1 MPNRAERRKAAKDQR
16 RGVPSQ
22 YDQTRGRAQSGML
35 DEYALQEKSRRIQ
48 EGVDDS
54 GVWKPS
60 ARTEVDE
67 EVESVFEANPNYQD
81 PKAFKA
87 PHSVRQWFRVGSWTL
102 IALSVIAFF
111 VVMWLPT
118 HPLWLILTVSV
129 VFVVMDEGGTRVLL
143 VDGTEGEAQQGAL
156 GVDDDLLV
164 FLVHGHYLA
173 DDAADGDYLGSGLK
187 GGAEVLHLLLLLLG
201 LAGLPPHH
209 DADQHDENDHDEI
222 G

>member
-22 YDQTRGRAQSGML
+22 YDQTRGRARSGML

-129 VFVVMDEGGTRVLL
+129 VFGRQLPQQPEPGRQRHRGVRAWYPVVIWYY
-143 VDGTEGEAQQGAL
+143 
-156 GVDDDLLV
+156 GVI
-164 FLVHGHYLA
+164 FRQHEHGHCA
-173 DDAADGDYLGSGLK
+173 FFRRAM
-187 GGAEVLHLLLLLLG
+187 
-201 LAGLPPHH
+201 P
-209 DADQHDENDHDEI
+209 
-222 G
+222 

>member
-22 YDQTRGRAQSGML
+22 YDQTRGRARSGML

-129 VFVVMDEGGTRVLL
+129 VFVVGVLSLFFTATTATTRTWTPTAPRCESLVSGSYLVLWRDFSPTRTWALCVFSTCNALKLYMAVAANKVTDEGGLNR
-143 VDGTEGEAQQGAL
+143 E
-156 GVDDDLLV
+156 
-164 FLVHGHYLA
+164 
-173 DDAADGDYLGSGLK
+173 S
-187 GGAEVLHLLLLLLG
+187 
-201 LAGLPPHH
+201 
-209 DADQHDENDHDEI
+209 
-222 G
+222 

>member
-22 YDQTRGRAQSGML
+22 YDQTRGRARSGML

-118 HPLWLILTVSV
+118 PSAVADPDRVRRVRRRRAQPVLHGRQLPQQPEPGRQRHRGVRVWYPV
-129 VFVVMDEGGTRVLL
+129 VIWYYGVFSPTRTWALCVFSTCNALKLYMAVAANKVTDEGGLNR
-143 VDGTEGEAQQGAL
+143 E
-156 GVDDDLLV
+156 
-164 FLVHGHYLA
+164 
-173 DDAADGDYLGSGLK
+173 S
-187 GGAEVLHLLLLLLG
+187 
-201 LAGLPPHH
+201 
-209 DADQHDENDHDEI
+209 
-222 G
+222 

>member
-22 YDQTRGRAQSGML
+22 YDQTRGRARSGML

-87 PHSVRQWFRVGSWTL
+87 PRCESLVSGSYLVLWRFFANTNMGIVRFFDVQCPKVIYGS
-102 IALSVIAFF
+102 S
-111 VVMWLPT
+111 
-118 HPLWLILTVSV
+118 
-129 VFVVMDEGGTRVLL
+129 RK
-143 VDGTEGEAQQGAL
+143 QG
-156 GVDDDLLV
+156 
-164 FLVHGHYLA
+164 YRRRR
-173 DDAADGDYLGSGLK
+173 
-187 GGAEVLHLLLLLLG
+187 
-201 LAGLPPHH
+201 P
-209 DADQHDENDHDEI
+209 
-222 G
+222 

>member
-22 YDQTRGRAQSGML
+22 YDQTRGRARSGML
-35 DEYALQEKSRRIQ
+35 DEYALQ
-48 EGVDDS
+48 
-54 GVWKPS
+54 
-60 ARTEVDE
+60 

-129 VFVVMDEGGTRVLL
+129 VFVVGVLSLFFTAGNYRNNPNLDANGTAV
-143 VDGTEGEAQQGAL
+143 
-156 GVDDDLLV
+156 
-164 FLVHGHYLA
+164 
-173 DDAADGDYLGSGLK
+173 
-187 GGAEVLHLLLLLLG
+187 
-201 LAGLPPHH
+201 
-209 DADQHDENDHDEI
+209 
-222 G
+222 

>member
-22 YDQTRGRAQSGML
+22 YDQTRGRARSGML

-67 EVESVFEANPNYQD
+67 EMESVFEANPNYQD

-129 VFVVMDEGGTRVLL
+129 VFVVGVLSLFFTAGNYRNNPNLDANGTAV
-143 VDGTEGEAQQGAL
+143 
-156 GVDDDLLV
+156 
-164 FLVHGHYLA
+164 
-173 DDAADGDYLGSGLK
+173 
-187 GGAEVLHLLLLLLG
+187 
-201 LAGLPPHH
+201 
-209 DADQHDENDHDEI
+209 
-222 G
+222 

>member
-22 YDQTRGRAQSGML
+22 YDQTRGRARSGML

-87 PHSVRQWFRVGSWTL
+87 PHSV
-102 IALSVIAFF
+102 IAFF

-129 VFVVMDEGGTRVLL
+129 VFVVGVLSLFFTAGNYRNNPNLDANGTAV
-143 VDGTEGEAQQGAL
+143 
-156 GVDDDLLV
+156 
-164 FLVHGHYLA
+164 
-173 DDAADGDYLGSGLK
+173 
-187 GGAEVLHLLLLLLG
+187 
-201 LAGLPPHH
+201 
-209 DADQHDENDHDEI
+209 
-222 G
+222 

>member
-22 YDQTRGRAQSGML
+22 YDQTRGRARSGML
-35 DEYALQEKSRRIQ
+35 DEYAEHAGS
-48 EGVDDS
+48 G

-129 VFVVMDEGGTRVLL
+129 VFVVGVLSLFFTAGNYRNNPNLDANGTAV
-143 VDGTEGEAQQGAL
+143 
-156 GVDDDLLV
+156 
-164 FLVHGHYLA
+164 
-173 DDAADGDYLGSGLK
+173 
-187 GGAEVLHLLLLLLG
+187 
-201 LAGLPPHH
+201 
-209 DADQHDENDHDEI
+209 
-222 G
+222 

>member
-16 RGVPSQ
+16 RGVLSQ
-22 YDQTRGRAQSGML
+22 YDQTRGRARSGML

-67 EVESVFEANPNYQD
+67 EVESVFEASPNYQD

-129 VFVVMDEGGTRVLL
+129 VFVVGVLSLFFTVSNYRNNPNLDANGTAV
-143 VDGTEGEAQQGAL
+143 
-156 GVDDDLLV
+156 
-164 FLVHGHYLA
+164 
-173 DDAADGDYLGSGLK
+173 
-187 GGAEVLHLLLLLLG
+187 
-201 LAGLPPHH
+201 
-209 DADQHDENDHDEI
+209 
-222 G
+222 

>member
-22 YDQTRGRAQSGML
+22 YDQTRGRARSGML

-129 VFVVMDEGGTRVLL
+129 VFVVACSACSSRPATTATTRTWTPTAPRCESLVSGSYLVLWRDFSPTRTWALCVFSTCNALKLYMAVAANKVTDEGGLNR
-143 VDGTEGEAQQGAL
+143 E
-156 GVDDDLLV
+156 
-164 FLVHGHYLA
+164 
-173 DDAADGDYLGSGLK
+173 S
-187 GGAEVLHLLLLLLG
+187 
-201 LAGLPPHH
+201 
-209 DADQHDENDHDEI
+209 
-222 G
+222 

>member
-22 YDQTRGRAQSGML
+22 YDQTRGRARSGML

-87 PHSVRQWFRVGSWTL
+87 PHSVR
-102 IALSVIAFF
+102 
-111 VVMWLPT
+111 
-118 HPLWLILTVSV
+118 LWLILTVSV
-129 VFVVMDEGGTRVLL
+129 VFVVGVLSLFFTAGNYRNNPNLDANGTAV
-143 VDGTEGEAQQGAL
+143 
-156 GVDDDLLV
+156 
-164 FLVHGHYLA
+164 
-173 DDAADGDYLGSGLK
+173 
-187 GGAEVLHLLLLLLG
+187 
-201 LAGLPPHH
+201 
-209 DADQHDENDHDEI
+209 
-222 G
+222 